1 MSALTEYA
9 WPGNVR
15 ELRNI
20 IERAMILS
28 SSSSLDLADFTPLR
42 GETTGTST
50 TGINTQQSASLED
63 VQRAHIL
70 RVLEEC
76 NWRVRGKDG
85 AAERLGLKRTTL
97 QSRMK
102 RLGIMRPSVKLSG
115 K

>member
-1 MSALTEYA
+1 MMSALAEYE

-28 SSSSLDLADFTPLR
+28 SNSSLDLDEFSPLHSK
-42 GETTGTST
+42 TTGTST
-50 TGINTQQSASLED
+50 TGINTQQSESLED
-63 VQRAHIL
+63 VQLAHIL

-76 NWRVRGKDG
+76 DWRVRGKNG

-102 RLGIMRPSVKLSG
+102 RLGIKRPTS
-115 K
+115 